1 MPVPRNRLLS
11 PRLARRRRK
20 VLIQKAVF
28 LGVATLLLVASAV
41 WLSHLEAITI
51 SKISVAGTSP
61 PTANAVE
68 AFIQHELAGKYWHL
82 FPKANIAF
90 FPRSAVEAAVLDAFP
105 RLSSIELR
113 LGDLDFIQA
122 IVTERSSAA
131 LWCEAAKEEEASDC
145 YYLDQSGVLF
155 EKAPEFE
162 GNVFLRVYGG
172 ISKTSHTVGSQVLTP
187 EQFKKLYSFIIS
199 LRDLKLAPTAVT
211 IDAERDYTITLQG
224 GMKILVGDNQ
234 DVSEVRENL
243 EAILGADE
251 FKDGK
256 LERLEYLDLR
266 FGNKVYLKEKK

>member
-28 LGVATLLLVASAV
+28 LGVATLLLAASAV

-61 PTANAVE
+61 STANAVE
-68 AFIQHELAGKYWHL
+68 EFIQHELAGKYWHL
-82 FPKANIAF
+82 FPKANVAL

-122 IVTERSSAA
+122 VVTERSSAA
-131 LWCEAAKEEEASDC
+131 LWCEAAKEEGASDC

-155 EKAPEFE
+155 EKAPVFE

-172 ISKTSHTVGSQVLTP
+172 ISKTPHSVGSQVLAP

-199 LRDLKLAPTAVT
+199 LRDLKLTPTAVA
-211 IDAERDYTITLQG
+211 IDAEGDYAITLKG
-224 GMKILVGDNQ
+224 GVDILVGDNQ